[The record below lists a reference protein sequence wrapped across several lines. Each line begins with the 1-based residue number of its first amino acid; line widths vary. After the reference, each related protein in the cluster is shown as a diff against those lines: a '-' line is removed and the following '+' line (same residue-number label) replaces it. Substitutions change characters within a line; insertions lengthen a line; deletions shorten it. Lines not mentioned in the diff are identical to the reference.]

1 MTRLNPYISF
11 RGTAREAMEFYRSV
25 FGGELDLSTFAEF
38 QMPGIA
44 EDEANLIMHGQ
55 LEAPG
60 GLVLMAA
67 DTPRSMDLA
76 EGSNIAISLS
86 GDDDAELRGYWEKLA
101 EGGSVTM
108 PLEAA
113 PWGDAFG
120 QLTDR
125 FGVSW
130 MVNIAGSGGA
140 AAETVDTAVSA

>member
-11 RGTAREAMEFYRSV
+11 RGTAREAMEFYQSV
-25 FGGELDLSTFAEF
+25 FGGELDLSTFSDF
-38 QMPGIA
+38 QMPGIG
-44 EDEANLIMHGQ
+44 EDEADLIMHGQ

-60 GLVLMAA
+60 GLVLMGA
-67 DTPRSMDLA
+67 DTPRSMELA
-76 EGSNIAISLS
+76 EGSSITISLS
-86 GDDDAELRGYWEKLA
+86 GDDDVELRGYWDKLA
-101 EGGSVTM
+101 EGGTVTM

-140 AAETVDTAVSA
+140 AAETEDTAVSA

>member
-11 RGTAREAMEFYRSV
+11 RGTAREALEFYQSV
-25 FGGELDLSTFAEF
+25 FGGELDLSTFSDF
-38 QMPGIA
+38 SMPGIA
-44 EDEANLIMHGQ
+44 EDEANLVMHGQ

-60 GLVLMAA
+60 GMVLMGA
-67 DTPRSMDLA
+67 DTPRSMELA
-76 EGSNIAISLS
+76 EGSSITISLS
-86 GDDDAELRGYWEKLA
+86 GADEAELRGYWDKLA
-101 EGGSVTM
+101 EGGTVTM
-108 PLEAA
+108 PLEVA

-140 AAETVDTAVSA
+140 AETVDTAVSA

>member
-11 RGTAREAMEFYRSV
+11 RGTAREAMEFYQSV
-25 FGGELDLSTFAEF
+25 FGGELDLSTFSDF
-38 QMPGIA
+38 SMPGIA

-60 GLVLMAA
+60 GLVLMGA

-76 EGSNIAISLS
+76 EGSSITISLS
-86 GDDDAELRGYWEKLA
+86 GTDEAELRGYWDKLA
-101 EGGSVTM
+101 EGGTVSM
-108 PLEAA
+108 PLEVA

-125 FGVSW
+125 FGVAW

-140 AAETVDTAVSA
+140 AETVDTAVSA